1 MGGLDPENAEDR
13 KSFISYMTG
22 ASDKDPIVNR
32 YKIGRDVT
40 SMLKVGDKLNKDSNI
55 DTIRISKEKGDKN
68 GKRKNY

>member
-1 MGGLDPENAEDR
+1 MAALMKMGGLDPENAEDR

-40 SMLKVGDKLNKDSNI
+40 SMLKVGDK
-55 DTIRISKEKGDKN
+55 
-68 GKRKNY
+68 